1 MRLIQCANHA
11 YSHEIICVEVF
22 PASPRRS
29 LGRRL
34 LFSLSHFSVAFL
46 LDLMIKGVIAVRA
59 TSA

>member
-1 MRLIQCANHA
+1 MRLIQCANIA
-11 YSHEIICVEVF
+11 YSHEIICVEIS
-22 PASPRRS
+22 PANPRRS

-46 LDLMIKGVIAVRA
+46 LDLMIKGMMAVRT